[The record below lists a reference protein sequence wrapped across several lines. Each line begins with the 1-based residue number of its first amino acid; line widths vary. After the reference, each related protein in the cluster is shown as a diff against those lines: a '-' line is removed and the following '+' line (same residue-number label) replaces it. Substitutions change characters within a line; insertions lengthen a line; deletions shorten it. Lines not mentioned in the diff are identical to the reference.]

1 MSKSLKI
8 RVRHDVNIARCTN
21 FRLPSQWNLIGH
33 RPTYL
38 TFLPLLGLP
47 TLNIIQDNCSHR
59 PPPHAI
65 LPTHNNIRDICGRK
79 PPTKKTKKER
89 PGIGS
94 QPGEVHCRYI
104 GNSVRT
110 KPSPHYGSVVKT
122 AAVVSVAA
130 ATPTKHATHLIRTAM
145 LVFLG

>member
-8 RVRHDVNIARCTN
+8 RVR
-21 FRLPSQWNLIGH
+21 QWNLMWH

-122 AAVVSVAA
+122 ALYSS
-130 ATPTKHATHLIRTAM
+130 L
-145 LVFLG
+145 LLLFLLLLQHRQNTLHT